1 MAKIRLNEKSAIK
14 LDFEDS
20 KGLKPH
26 GGTSP
31 SSTMKLSPTLRPHRC
46 QGAHTL
52 GRKALL
58 CPKPLVGRAWR
69 PGVVSLGE

>member
-26 GGTSP
+26 DGMSP
-31 SSTMKLSPTLRPHRC
+31 SGTRELSPTLRTHRC

-52 GRKALL
+52 GRKAPL
-58 CPKPLVGRAWR
+58 CPKLLVDRA
-69 PGVVSLGE
+69 